1 MNHVLQT
8 SNTGF
13 IKAWPKCTFG
23 YGIAG
28 RNNEATQAS
37 TPFLLLCAL
46 TSTISSLNISWKPR
60 LLMVFHTHKNPM
72 NIWRWLS
79 RGGLLA
85 QQHKLREQHGHRDTG
100 RRKSWQCSSNR
111 KNWEQLPP
119 IPNPQMTVYATFF
132 HKLTPKLALGLQ
144 FEFQPTL
151 PPPPFAVCP
160 VLLEPSARSSPSSF
174 LCRLIWQLHFLFYS
188 KNLWNKVVETEGLW
202 QAKNYLEN

>member
-1 MNHVLQT
+1 MSRNSDWIWDHQRLSRPSAASLLLQLLAYIRDLIPFSKRRKLAEKTEIPTSHPPSLGMNHVLQT

-85 QQHKLREQHGHRDTG
+85 QQHKLR
-100 RRKSWQCSSNR
+100 
-111 KNWEQLPP
+111 
-119 IPNPQMTVYATFF
+119 
-132 HKLTPKLALGLQ
+132 
-144 FEFQPTL
+144 
-151 PPPPFAVCP
+151 
-160 VLLEPSARSSPSSF
+160 
-174 LCRLIWQLHFLFYS
+174 
-188 KNLWNKVVETEGLW
+188 
-202 QAKNYLEN
+202 